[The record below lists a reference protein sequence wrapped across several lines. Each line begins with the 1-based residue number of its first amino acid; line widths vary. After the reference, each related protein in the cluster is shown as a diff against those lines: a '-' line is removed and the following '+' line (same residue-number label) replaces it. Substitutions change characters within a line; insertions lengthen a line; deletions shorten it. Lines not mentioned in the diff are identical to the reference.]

1 MNSLLTK
8 TAALFLALVLC
19 FGTVSLANAETEY
32 PPRPDGTA
40 SDLAGVLG
48 EQTIKDLETLN
59 QRLEDAA
66 GGRIFVLTRHFLGGA
81 DAQQYAD
88 QVFQV
93 WALDRNDALL
103 LLVIGEE
110 NFALTL
116 GAGIKNSMPAE
127 TRNTLL
133 GAFRNTYRNRQYDEA
148 LGNLAVSLGQ
158 TIAKANGNTLN
169 VAGLFGAAAI
179 QSTPQPKTVDDYWY
193 GMFARDDYDA
203 RESSD
208 ETYWTDWQNQVRYEA
223 SSVNWRS
230 VIIWGL
236 VIYFLFF
243 RRRRRRERRRG
254 RW

>member
-8 TAALFLALVLC
+8 TGALLLALILC
-19 FGTVSLANAETEY
+19 VGTVSTVNAETEY
-32 PPRPDGTA
+32 PPRPEGTV

-48 EQTIKDLETLN
+48 EKTIEDLETLN
-59 QRLEDAA
+59 RRLEDAA
-66 GGRIFVLTRHFLGGA
+66 GGHIFVLTRHFLGGA

-88 QVFQV
+88 QVFKV
-93 WALDRNDALL
+93 WGLDFNDALL

-116 GAGIKNSMPAE
+116 GAIIKSAMPAE
-127 TRNTLL
+127 TSNTLL

-148 LGNLAVSLGQ
+148 LADLSLSLGQ
-158 TIAKANGNTLN
+158 TMAKAGGGTLN
-169 VAGLFGAAAI
+169 TAGLFGTAAI
-179 QSTPQPKTVDDYWY
+179 QSTPQPQTVDDYWY

-203 RESSD
+203 RQND
-208 ETYWTDWQNQVRYEA
+208 DDTYWEDWQNQWRYEE
-223 SSVNWRS
+223 SSINWRS

-243 RRRRRRERRRG
+243 RRKRRG
-254 RW
+254 RR